1 MQNIITVIKLYYKI
15 HSKKIL
21 RNIKN
26 CWFRTR
32 NVKISSRGFILLRY
46 AVTDCEEIWS
56 ILFSFSLISILYVIP
71 YLCIYTCKCT
81 VFAIYKMEFYKFQ
94 FWNLREPWKIE
105 LTLILRC
112 TTFLFPL
119 YHHKLWAVA
128 FHVIN
133 MLIYANTFSDEYES
147 RNSVKIVLYCNFSN
161 LHERAWMNSI
171 QCWVTLRFWLLTAR
185 LDVLSAADDVFRG
198 CWQATDCVVCVLR
211 LSRKFTVL

>member
-1 MQNIITVIKLYYKI
+1 MYFEGKY
-15 HSKKIL
+15 
-21 RNIKN
+21 
-26 CWFRTR
+26 
-32 NVKISSRGFILLRY
+32 
-46 AVTDCEEIWS
+46 VTSWTPPLEIWS
-56 ILFSFSLISILYVIP
+56 ISFSFSLISILYVIP
-71 YLCIYTCKCT
+71 YLCILVYTCKCT

-105 LTLILRC
+105 FTLILRC

-119 YHHKLWAVA
+119 YHYKLWAVA

-147 RNSVKIVLYCNFSN
+147 RNSVKIALYCNFSN